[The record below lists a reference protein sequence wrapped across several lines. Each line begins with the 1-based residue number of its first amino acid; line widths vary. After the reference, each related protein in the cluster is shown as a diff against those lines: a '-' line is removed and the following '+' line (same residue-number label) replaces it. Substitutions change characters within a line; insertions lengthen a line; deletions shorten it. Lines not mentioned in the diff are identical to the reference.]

1 MALSKGKTI
10 TTWVLQGLLA
20 LLFLAASA
28 GKVAGNPQVAEMFE
42 VWGYPAWFLLAIGIL
57 ELAGAVGLLI
67 PRTAGLA
74 ALGLI
79 AIMIGAAYTHL
90 ANGEGLQVL
99 RPILFMLPLAAIVWI
114 RRPWPFSLTQD

>member
-1 MALSKGKTI
+1 MAQSKGKTV
-10 TTWVLQGLLA
+10 TVWLLQILLA

-28 GKVAGNPQVAEMFE
+28 GKVMGNPQIAEMFK
-42 VWGYPAWFLLAIGIL
+42 VWGYPGWFLLAIGIL

-74 ALGLI
+74 ALALI
-79 AIMIGAAYTHL
+79 GIMIGAAYTHL
-90 ANGEGLQVL
+90 ANGEALQVL

-114 RRPWPFSLTQD
+114 RRPWPFAGST